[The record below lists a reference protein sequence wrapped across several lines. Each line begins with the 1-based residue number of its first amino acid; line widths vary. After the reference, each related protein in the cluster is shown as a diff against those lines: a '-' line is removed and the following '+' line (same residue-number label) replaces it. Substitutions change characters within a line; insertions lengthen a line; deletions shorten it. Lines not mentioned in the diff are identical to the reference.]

1 MDFIVDYFEV
11 ASDWRDR
18 VYEEWG
24 EKAARHLHFEDGFTI
39 IATHEN
45 KLVGMISVL
54 WRSLPK
60 PLAERREGYIDIIEV
75 SREYRRRGI
84 ASQLIHRAAER
95 TSAAGAYQI
104 RAWSS
109 EDKIEAIPMWHAL
122 GFGLA
127 PAAVFHGE
135 VEFRGFYA
143 VKVL

>member
-24 EKAARHLHFEDGFTI
+24 EKAARHSHFEDGFTI
-39 IATHEN
+39 VATHDD
-45 KLVGMISVL
+45 KLAGMISVL
-54 WRSLPK
+54 WRTLPIHQ
-60 PLAERREGYIDIIEV
+60 AESREGYIDIIEV
-75 SREYRRRGI
+75 SQKYRRRGI
-84 ASQLIHRAAER
+84 ASQLIHRASER
-95 TSAAGAYQI
+95 ASADGAYQI

-127 PAAVFHGE
+127 PAAVFHGD
-135 VEFRGFYA
+135 VEIQGFYA